1 MIALSRNFDFGAPGC
16 ICGTIKKPY
25 KMFNKIHYANSPRGE
40 QECVCLAEKAA
51 LDAQKEE
58 QAAQWLVA
66 QGKVRNAGPGEPV
79 SF

>member
-1 MIALSRNFDFGAPGC
+1 MQTVQG
-16 ICGTIKKPY
+16 
-25 KMFNKIHYANSPRGE
+25 GE